1 MTDDQEISIEVAETI
16 MNFLIDQQQKG
27 KTFIRESEIYQ
38 MLGADYPKDQEDRK
52 FVLKQYFDNVI
63 SMEEYKNKL
72 K

>member
-27 KTFIRESEIYQ
+27 RTFIMESEIYR
-38 MLGADYPKDQEDRK
+38 MLGADYPKDLQDRK